1 MNQVK
6 SLEATCERTTED
18 KVFKTKEVYKGTA
31 KYLKGDG
38 PGLTSR
44 ASLYLVDAKNPK
56 AYEHFVL
63 SGQFIYEVA
72 PAQKEIRVL
81 ELPQPKAGEN
91 VEHSLVGLLFGMK
104 AAQAKA
110 RYKTDL
116 IGADQHYFFLG
127 IEAKSQNDK
136 GDFDKAQLAL
146 IRATYLPRQL
156 RFEQVNGNKIT
167 WDLPSIQTPAANVR
181 PADFMQPNI
190 PGFRPVRVPAT
201 PPGPSTVRSTA
212 K

>member
-1 MNQVK
+1 M
-6 SLEATCERTTED
+6 
-18 KVFKTKEVYKGTA
+18 
-31 KYLKGDG
+31 
-38 PGLTSR
+38 
-44 ASLYLVDAKNPK
+44 
-56 AYEHFVL
+56 L
-63 SGQFIYEVA
+63 SGQFISEVS

-81 ELPQPKAGEN
+81 ELPRPKPGEN

-104 AAQAKA
+104 TAQAKA
-110 RYKTDL
+110 RYKIDL
-116 IGADQHYFFLG
+116 IGADQFYFFLG

-146 IRATYLPRQL
+146 IRATYLPRRL

-190 PGFRPVRVPAT
+190 PGFQTGPRTGPVA
-201 PPGPSTVRSTA
+201 GA